1 MKLAVISFTRQG
13 SVCCGKLVKGFRGL
27 GVPCTG
33 YLLEKFL
40 DICHDVPGMVPVRQ
54 PVGAW
59 TGERFRDCDG
69 IIFIGAAGIAVRAAA
84 PYLGDKQSDPALV
97 VADERGTWAI
107 SLLSGHA
114 GGANELARTVAELL
128 GGTPVI
134 TTATDVA
141 GKPAIDVLAVE
152 AGLKLSDWHLAK
164 LVSAAVLEDEP
175 VGFFS
180 DFDWPKELLPG
191 FTSKK
196 SCRLNVWITARTCPG
211 ADDLIGS
218 FLTPDS
224 KVLRLIP
231 RIYCVGVG
239 CRRGISETA
248 IAGAV
253 SRVME
258 EHQLAPAGI
267 AAVASI
273 DIKQAEPGLIAAA
286 GNWDAEFITYSTDEL
301 NAVEGT
307 FTASPFVLETTGT
320 DNVCERAA
328 LACAGVSGELL
339 VSKQAADGV
348 TVAIAKRP
356 WGKEQK
362 WQK

>member
-13 SVCCGKLVKGFRGL
+13 SICCGKLVNGFRDL
-27 GVPCTG
+27 GIPCTG
-33 YLLEKFL
+33 YLPVKFL
-40 DICHDVPGMVPVRQ
+40 DVCRGVPGMVPVRQ
-54 PVGAW
+54 PVGMW
-59 TGERFRDCDG
+59 TGDRFRDSDG

-84 PYLGDKQSDPALV
+84 PYLRDKRSDPALV
-97 VADERGTWAI
+97 VADEQGTWAI

-152 AGLKLSDWHLAK
+152 AGLRLSDWHLAK
-164 LVSAAVLEDEP
+164 LISAAVLEGDP

-180 DFDWPKELLPG
+180 DFSWPEELWPG
-191 FTSKK
+191 FTQTE
-196 SCRLNVWITARTCPG
+196 SCPLNVWITARILPG
-211 ADDLIGS
+211 TEDLIG
-218 FLTPDS
+218 LCLPPGG

-239 CRRGISETA
+239 CRRGIPE
-248 IAGAV
+248 AV
-253 SRVME
+253 ITRAVTRVME
-258 EHQLAPAGI
+258 EHNLAPMGI

-273 DIKQAEPGLIAAA
+273 DIKQAEPGLTAAA
-286 GNWDAEFITYSTDEL
+286 GIWDAEFVTYSKDEL

-307 FTASPFVLETTGT
+307 FTPSPFVREITGT

-328 LACAGVSGELL
+328 LACAGAGGGLL

-348 TVAIAKRP
+348 TVAVAKRP
-356 WGKEQK
+356 WIKELK
-362 WQK
+362 